1 MGGPLTVSETGTTAS
16 FTVVLD
22 AQPLTDVVISVSASD
37 LSEATALPATLTFT
51 NGDWNVAQT
60 VTVTGIDDAIADG
73 NIASSVTLAVVDAS
87 SDNAF
92 DPLADQIVN
101 VTTTDDDTPGYTVVG
116 GPLTVSETG
125 TTASFTVVLDA
136 QPLTDVVISVSASDL
151 SEATAL
157 PATLTF
163 TNGDWNVA
171 QTVTVTGIDDA
182 IADGNIA
189 SSVTLAVVDA
199 SSDNAFDPSPTRLSM
214 SQPLM
219 MTRRAIRLWAAR

>member
-37 LSEATALPATLTFT
+37 LSEATA
-51 NGDWNVAQT
+51 W
-60 VTVTGIDDAIADG
+60 
-73 NIASSVTLAVVDAS
+73 
-87 SDNAF
+87 
-92 DPLADQIVN
+92 
-101 VTTTDDDTPGYTVVG
+101 
-116 GPLTVSETG
+116 
-125 TTASFTVVLDA
+125 
-136 QPLTDVVISVSASDL
+136 
-151 SEATAL
+151 